1 MAYSPADSAPLV
13 PGALAKGRGL
23 PDNLVRNGRALS
35 AETVRRV
42 ADQLNF
48 LLGCGQVIGWRV
60 FDGDGYPAV
69 LYGSGSDP
77 AVVFYGDL
85 SPNGNGAV
93 VDEATVT
100 LVVLSYPEN
109 DGGDHC
115 EVYIEAVSG
124 WTGAGSSTVSSS
136 IKMTGGPVSATVP
149 NDLGIS
155 LLSLPGLSAG
165 GRYRFRVF
173 ATQKRAFL
181 GLVLFEGRAKAAMPN
196 NALGQVVVDTGAISA
211 KSPVTAE
218 ALFQSLAYEA
228 AQALWQYP
236 KVLVHQSFWYGNA
249 SPSQSTNSA
258 SYLNIID
265 KTSTTV
271 TSTTP
276 GWSVDVSYSDRLS
289 SSAVSATFCV
299 RAYVT
304 AGTGTVILLDQ
315 AGTTLGTISVTATSA
330 TDHTTTVTLTGGTG
344 TTTSKVDVHFKCSG
358 GTIHVTDFALL
369 MTN

>member
-1 MAYSPADSAPLV
+1 MAYVPSDSAPLV
-13 PGALAKGRGL
+13 PGALTKGRGL

-60 FDGDGYPAV
+60 FDGDGYPAALTAGTGLSAPSV
-69 LYGSGSDP
+69 CT
-77 AVVFYGDL
+77 FYCKNSKAGDGITYNL
-85 SPNGNGAV
+85 S
-93 VDEATVT
+93 TFT
-100 LVVLSYPEN
+100 LVALAFPEN
-109 DGGDHC
+109 DGAGPPSIRVDS
-115 EVYIEAVSG
+115 YTGLSG
-124 WTGAGSSTVSSS
+124 GSYLGSSSTVRLS
-136 IKMTGGPVSATVP
+136 GGPVSATVP
-149 NDLGIS
+149 NDVGVALVT
-155 LLSLPGLSAG
+155 
-165 GRYRFRVF
+165 FRVLTSDAYF
-173 ATQKRAFL
+173 RHCVVTDTKRCWLSF
-181 GLVLFEGRAKAAMPN
+181 VLFEHRAKQAIPSI
-196 NALGQVVVDTGAISA
+196 GPEIVDTGIINAKAHITEETQEQIYKSA
-211 KSPVTAE
+211 E
-218 ALFQSLAYEA
+218 
-228 AQALWQYP
+228 ALWQYT